1 MELRASELLFGFSEC
16 PFQAFR
22 APKLATKK
30 KTLRDGQ
37 NGFMLI
43 FDKRVDDTAYVLYVL
58 CLATLMQTVTEVIDY
73 ACSEGLSR
81 AWSGGMGAGAFA
93 PGSPSK
99 GEGAQLPLMSLP
111 GGASHPS
118 QPRLS
123 LNSSLLYRF
132 HNQSKKKKST

>member
-1 MELRASELLFGFSEC
+1 MRGRPSLWVLYAVARLCSRFDVCSKALYYASYLFFY
-16 PFQAFR
+16 
-22 APKLATKK
+22 
-30 KTLRDGQ
+30 GQ
-37 NGFMLI
+37 NGFMMI

-99 GEGAQLPLMSLP
+99 GKESGDFYTVGVSIHTTTATTL
-111 GGASHPS
+111 A
-118 QPRLS
+118 
-123 LNSSLLYRF
+123 
-132 HNQSKKKKST
+132 